1 VNHARDDINISR
13 KVIQQYTLMLN
24 LVANYIR
31 SAGFEVLI
39 AVQLMIQVFR
49 DVMLSLGKRFMTV

>member
-1 VNHARDDINISR
+1 MNHARDDINISR